1 LATSPRGAD
10 AEGFDPKR
18 TRLAHHPCIAS
29 HAVVACIS
37 VSCKTHWVMGL
48 VPISGP
54 HRPPRGP
61 RSPAWG
67 TPAPAPTPCFLR
79 RYSVR
84 WRPYRSISLSF
95 TRSCEGG
102 CGMYVATLARVKEV
116 VGCSYVAT
124 LNFRSTLTLSNSLMH
139 PPTTHFLTVI
149 TAHACPHSLL
159 HAFEV
164 LAPRFIYGVEINWLF
179 RPPTHPLLVS
189 RVA

>member
-1 LATSPRGAD
+1 LLHACELHDTHTMHLPSALTLSVACLAVLATSPRGAD

-37 VSCKTHWVMGL
+37 VSCKTHLVMGL

-116 VGCSYVAT
+116 VGCIAMWPHSI
-124 LNFRSTLTLSNSLMH
+124 FGQLSHSRTHSCTH
-139 PPTTHFLTVI
+139 PPLTS
-149 TAHACPHSLL
+149 SL
-159 HAFEV
+159 
-164 LAPRFIYGVEINWLF
+164 
-179 RPPTHPLLVS
+179 
-189 RVA
+189 